1 MADDLEIIDIHT
13 HTFASAD
20 RGIGWQKSTGRTDI
34 VRNGTIEE
42 LSGIMAASNITH
54 AVQLMYTPTR
64 FMYEAR
70 IKSQEL
76 PTDPAERAA
85 VEREV
90 QTMMA
95 QRMIANTE
103 WAMGVSA
110 THPNFFTFAGLDP
123 IYMDEATLVGEIEDK
138 VGRGAKGVKI
148 VPLALAMY
156 VDDARMMPAYE
167 AISRLGVPIVSQ
179 AGAGGEVGDR
189 GDHYGSPKYF
199 AGPLTQFPELIV
211 NIAHL
216 GHGYEADVIDLCHRF
231 PNFHADLSSRL
242 HELDDPNEHLTDE
255 SLVAFIRECGA
266 EHILF
271 GTNYPLNDPAQ
282 YASIMRR
289 LPLTDGEKELV
300 AHGNAKR
307 LLKLG

>member
-1 MADDLEIIDIHT
+1 MAELEIIDIHT

-20 RGIGWQKSTGRTDI
+20 RGIGWQKSAGHANP

-42 LSGIMAASNITH
+42 LVGIMAGANITH

-76 PTDPAERAA
+76 PSDPAERES
-85 VEREV
+85 VQREV

-95 QRMIANTE
+95 QRMIANNE
-103 WAMGVSA
+103 WALGVSA
-110 THPNFFTFAGLDP
+110 EHPNLFTFAGLDP
-123 IYMDEATLVGEIEDK
+123 VYMDEATLVGEIEDK
-138 VGRGAKGVKI
+138 VARGARGVKI
-148 VPLALAMY
+148 VPLALAAY
-156 VDDARMMPAYE
+156 VDDPRMMPMYE
-167 AISRLGVPIVSQ
+167 TIARLGVPIVSQ

-189 GDHYGSPKYF
+189 GDHYGRPKYF
-199 AGPLTQFPELIV
+199 ETALQRYPDLVI

-216 GHGYEADVIDLCHRF
+216 GHGYEDDVIDLCRRF
-231 PNFHADLSSRL
+231 PGFHADLSSRL

-255 SLVAFIRECGA
+255 SLVDFIRQCGA

-271 GTNYPLNDPAQ
+271 GTNYPLNSPQQ
-282 YASIMRR
+282 YADVMRR
-289 LPLTDGEKELV
+289 LPLTDREKELV

-307 LLKLG
+307 LLKLA